1 MEKNLDFYYG
11 ILFYILFINV
21 YNILYDLTASLLFL
35 LKADIYLVL
44 ILLLLLIIGLLLL
57 FLYMKK
63 LPSIK
68 LWVLLSIL
76 LLPIIIN
83 FFNLPERYF
92 IGPFSFYT
100 EEQRLI
106 IFDFIYPCRSIFYYG
121 IIGIVCFHYLRKK
134 KQLN

>member
-63 LPSIK
+63 LPPIK

-92 IGPFSFYT
+92 LGTSSFYT
-100 EEQRLI
+100 KEQQSN
-106 IFDFIYPCRSIFYYG
+106 IFYYIYPCKPFFYYG
-121 IIGIVCFHYLRKK
+121 LIGISYFHYLRKK